1 MKKSITIATI
11 AAAFLLATTA
21 FGEASNVHAAD
32 SAEITA
38 KKSSNAKLLAQLQSA
53 QSKVADLDNQVS
65 NKTVAINDANN
76 KIADTTAA
84 IKSYDGKI
92 ATAQQEVAA
101 RKATMKAQLKSLQ
114 KQAGDS
120 VTGNVYADFILNSDS
135 ISDLID
141 RGLTVGKLSKA
152 NSDAMNQVKS
162 AESNLATLKQTQQNK
177 KDTLEATKNQL
188 VADQKNL
195 SSLKDDAQKAAD
207 SLNKELS
214 DNQDA
219 LATLEADA
227 AKAGEAATAKAV
239 ATAAKA
245 NDTTTA
251 AKTTATTDAKSSS
264 NSNSSSSATTTN
276 NNSGSSSNGGA
287 AASSTPSVSGGS
299 IISNAAKYI
308 GTPYVWGGTSPSG
321 FDCSGLIYY
330 AAAQAGISLP
340 RTSQA
345 MSTLGTYVSVS
356 DLQAGDLVFWGGVGS
371 AYHVGVYVGNG
382 MYIHAPT
389 EGESVKYTSVSAF
402 TPSFGRRL

>member
-1 MKKSITIATI
+1 LKKSITIATI

-38 KKSSNAKLLAQLQSA
+38 KKSSNAKLLAEVQSA

-65 NKTVAINDANN
+65 NKTVAINDANT

-92 ATAQQEVAA
+92 TTAQKELAA

-152 NSDAMNQVKS
+152 NSDAMNDVKS
-162 AESNLATLKQTQQNK
+162 AEGNLAALKQTQQNK
-177 KDTLEATKNQL
+177 KDTLEATKTQL

-207 SLNKELS
+207 SLNQELT

-227 AKAGEAATAKAV
+227 AKAGEKAAAKAV

-245 NDTTTA
+245 SDTSA
-251 AKTTATTDAKSSS
+251 AKTTTTTDAKSSS
-264 NSNSSSSATTTN
+264 NSNSSSDATTTN
-276 NNSGSSSNGGA
+276 GNSGSSSNNGA
-287 AASSTPSVSGGS
+287 GASSTPSVSGGS

-308 GTPYVWGGTSPSG
+308 GTPYVWGGTSPAG

-340 RTSQA
+340 RTSEA

-382 MYIHAPT
+382 MFIHAPT
-389 EGESVKYTSVSAF
+389 EGQSVKYTSVSAF
-402 TPSFGRRL
+402 RPSFGRRL